1 MNSAP
6 SSTGMPRPGMWRV
19 QHRPPIRS
27 RASRITTERPA
38 RVSASA
44 AARPAAPAPT
54 IRTSKFR
61 TSTFALLR
69 LHSRI
74 GRDLAPDADFLLDLR
89 RELLGC
95 PARRRDAVVL
105 QLVGGL
111 LHFQRLPRLGIDA
124 LDDRPRQA
132 FRPDQTVP
140 EDDVVALHA

>member
-6 SSTGMPRPGMWRV
+6 SSTGMPRPGICRV
-19 QHRPPIRS
+19 QHRPPTRS

-54 IRTSKFR
+54 IRTSKA
-61 TSTFALLR
+61 SVLLR
-69 LHSRI
+69 LYSRV
-74 GRDLAPDADFLLDLR
+74 GGDLAPDADFLLDLR
-89 RELLGC
+89 RKLLGC
-95 PARRRDAVVL
+95 PARGRDAVVL
-105 QLVGGL
+105 QLIGGL
-111 LHFQRLPRLGIDA
+111 LHFQRLARLGIDA
-124 LDDRPRQA
+124 IDDRPRQA